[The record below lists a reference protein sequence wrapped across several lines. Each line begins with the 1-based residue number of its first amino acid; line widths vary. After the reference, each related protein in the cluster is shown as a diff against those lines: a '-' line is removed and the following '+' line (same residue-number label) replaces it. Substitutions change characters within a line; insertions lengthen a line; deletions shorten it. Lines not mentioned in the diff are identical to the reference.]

1 MKNFRI
7 QIHAYG
13 YTTDFTISAEDT
25 AQGIEKSILDK
36 LGKNEVKFESNGF
49 TRKDRKWIPM
59 RRLQMTDDLYTT
71 KRSLELEWQQEH
83 LKSGKHNIRM
93 IEINRKIQD
102 IIKEIIAKEFEEQ
115 SLQTKINEAKAEVSI
130 AT

>member
-1 MKNFRI
+1 
-7 QIHAYG
+7 
-13 YTTDFTISAEDT
+13 
-25 AQGIEKSILDK
+25 
-36 LGKNEVKFESNGF
+36 
-49 TRKDRKWIPM
+49 
-59 RRLQMTDDLYTT
+59 MTEDLYNT

-115 SLQTKINEAKAEVSI
+115 TLQTKVNEAKAEVSI